1 MARKMQY
8 NEDIAWAR
16 LQKKTQ
22 ERSRSK
28 GSPLKLIML
37 CLGIIA
43 VLMLVGVTA
52 YAPFQQ
58 PRLLTLPESVTI
70 HPVIGAAQTPVQAAD
85 VVQGLENTGI
95 QVEIAY
101 DPQILG
107 RQEAVLTFSRGREI
121 CTRIVELYLFH
132 LEPSLTFAQG
142 EEIDLDIR
150 DYVPDESIEA
160 EFITTPEEGACG
172 IFDLQVLCA
181 GREYTVQY
189 IVTETVAPKGTGKEV
204 TVEADTIPDASAFV
218 ENIVD
223 DTPVTVT
230 YKEEPL
236 LIVAGQ
242 HRLTLVL
249 TDVFG
254 NTSEVTATAN
264 VVPASDGPR
273 FEGLEPVYMQVGSAI
288 SYKSGVTATDKQ
300 DGTLSFTVEPG
311 DFDNAK
317 EGTYKVLYHTVDS
330 DGNRLTVARTV
341 VVESKTGQKVREK
354 AQAVL
359 NEIIKPGMTRDQ
371 QIYAV
376 FRKVWQY
383 VWYSGS
389 SDKSSLENAAY
400 EGFATWAGDCYTY
413 YAMVKVMLDI
423 LEIPNVEVARVGG
436 ESRHW
441 WNLVEFEDGKYYH
454 VDATPHRYTNM
465 EHFKM
470 TETVIS
476 DYTKDPKIAS
486 YRPNYY
492 VYDHSL
498 PQYEGLDIAQ

>member
-22 ERSRSK
+22 ERSQSK
-28 GSPLKLIML
+28 GKPLKFILL
-37 CLGIIA
+37 CLSA
-43 VLMLVGVTA
+43 FVVLALCITSYGLSRQTK
-52 YAPFQQ
+52 P
-58 PRLLTLPESVTI
+58 LTLPDSVAI
-70 HPVIGAAQTPVQAAD
+70 QSVIAPAQLPVQAEEL
-85 VVQGLENTGI
+85 VQGLEGTGI
-95 QVEIAY
+95 SVNVTY
-101 DPQILG
+101 DTQKLG
-107 RQEAVLTFSRGREI
+107 KQEAVLTFRRGREI
-121 CTRIVELYLFH
+121 CTQTVELYLFH
-132 LEPSLTFAQG
+132 LEPSLTFSG
-142 EEIDLDIR
+142 EEEISLDIR

-160 EFITTPEEGACG
+160 EFVTTPEKGACG

-181 GREYTVQY
+181 GKEYTVRY
-189 IVTETVAPKGTGKEV
+189 IVTETIAPKGTGKEV
-204 TVEADTIPDASAFV
+204 NVEADTIPDAAVFV
-218 ENIVD
+218 EKIVD

-236 LIVAGQ
+236 FIVAGQ
-242 HRLTLVL
+242 QKLTLVL

-254 NTSEVTATAN
+254 NTSEVVATAN
-264 VVPASDGPR
+264 VVPAADGPQ
-273 FEGLEPVYMQVGSAI
+273 FEGLETVYMQPGSAI
-288 SYKSGVTATDKQ
+288 SYKSGVTAKDKQ
-300 DGTLSFTVEPG
+300 DGTLPFTVDPG
-311 DFDNAK
+311 DFDNAT
-317 EGTYKVLYHTVDS
+317 EGTYKVRYYAVDF
-330 DGNRLTVARTV
+330 DGNRLTVVRTV

-354 AQAVL
+354 AQVVL

-376 FRKVWQY
+376 FRRVINY
-383 VWYSGS
+383 VWYSGT
-389 SDKSSLENAAY
+389 SDKSSVENAAY
-400 EGFATWAGDCYTY
+400 EGFTTWAGDCYTY
-413 YAMVKVMLDI
+413 YAMVRVMLDI

-470 TETVIS
+470 TESVID
-476 DYTKDPKIAS
+476 DYTKDPKILS

-498 PQYEGLDIAQ
+498 PQYQGLNIAQ

>member
-16 LQKKTQ
+16 LHQKTQ
-22 ERSRSK
+22 ERNK
-28 GSPLKLIML
+28 GKNNPLKFIFL

-43 VLMLVGVTA
+43 VLVLVGVTA

-58 PRLLTLPESVTI
+58 PRLLTLPESVAVQSAI
-70 HPVIGAAQTPVQAAD
+70 APAQVPLQPED

-107 RQEAVLTFSRGREI
+107 MQEAVVTFSKGREV
-121 CTRIVELYLFH
+121 CTRIVEVYLFH

-142 EEIDLDIR
+142 EEISFDIR

-160 EFITTPEEGACG
+160 EFITTPEKGACG

-181 GREYTVQY
+181 GKEYTVQY
-189 IVTETVAPKGTGKEV
+189 IVTETVAPKGTGREV
-204 TVEADTIPDASAFV
+204 TVEADTIPDASVFV

-223 DTPVTVT
+223 DTPVNVT

-236 LIVAGQ
+236 FIVAGQ

-249 TDVFG
+249 TDAFG

-264 VVPASDGPR
+264 VVPAADGPH
-273 FEGLEPVYMQVGSAI
+273 FGGLEPVYMQVGSAI

-300 DGTLSFTVEPG
+300 DGTLSFTVDPG

-317 EGTYKVLYHTVDS
+317 EGTYKVRYYAVDS
-330 DGNRLTVARTV
+330 DGNRLTVVRTV

-354 AQAVL
+354 AQVVL

-376 FRKVWQY
+376 FRKVWHY

-389 SDKSSLENAAY
+389 SDKSSVENAAY
-400 EGFATWAGDCYTY
+400 EGFTTWAGDCYTY

-470 TETVIS
+470 TETVIN
-476 DYTKDPKIAS
+476 DYTRDPQIAS

-498 PQYEGLDIAQ
+498 PQYEGLNIAQ

>member
-1 MARKMQY
+1 MAREMQY
-8 NEDIAWAR
+8 NEEIAWAR
-16 LQKKTQ
+16 LRKKAQ
-22 ERSRSK
+22 QRNHGK
-28 GSPLKLIML
+28 GSPVKWILL
-37 CLGIIA
+37 CLGILL
-43 VLMLVGVTA
+43 VLALGVTA
-52 YAPFQQ
+52 YAPSQMTR
-58 PRLLTLPESVTI
+58 PLTLPESVTI
-70 HPVIGAAQTPVQAAD
+70 QSVIAPAQTQVQAED
-85 VVQGLENTGI
+85 FVQGLENTGI
-95 QVEIAY
+95 QVDVAY
-101 DPQILG
+101 DPQKLG
-107 RQEAVLTFSRGREI
+107 QQEAVLTFSRKNEKCI
-121 CTRIVELYLFH
+121 WEAPLYLFH
-132 LEPSLTFAQG
+132 LEPSLTFSQG
-142 EEIDLDIR
+142 EEIQLDIR
-150 DYVPDESIEA
+150 DYVSDENIEA
-160 EFITTPEEGACG
+160 EFVTVPEAGACG

-181 GREYTVQY
+181 GKEYTVQY
-189 IVTETVAPKGTGKEV
+189 IVSETVAPKGTGKEV

-223 DTPVTVT
+223 DTPVTVS

-236 LIVAGQ
+236 FVVAGQ
-242 HRLTLVL
+242 QKLTLVL

-254 NTSEVTATAN
+254 NTSEVAATAN

-288 SYKSGVTATDKQ
+288 SYKAGVTATDKQ
-300 DGTLSFTVEPG
+300 DGTLTFTVDPG
-311 DFDNAK
+311 DFDNEK
-317 EGTYKVLYHTVDS
+317 EGTYKVLYHAVDS
-330 DGNRLTVARTV
+330 DGNRLTVIRTV
-341 VVESKTGQKVREK
+341 VVESKTRQKVREK

-359 NEIIKPGMTRDQ
+359 DEIIKPGMTRDE

-376 FRKVWQY
+376 FRKVWHY

-400 EGFATWAGDCYTY
+400 EGFSTWAGDCYTY

-436 ESRHW
+436 DSRHW

-470 TETVIS
+470 TESVINA
-476 DYTKDPKIAS
+476 YTADPQVAA

-492 VYDHSL
+492 VYDRTL

>member
-16 LQKKTQ
+16 LQQKTQ

-28 GSPLKLIML
+28 GSPVKLIML
-37 CLGIIA
+37 CLGI
-43 VLMLVGVTA
+43 LLVVALGAAA
-52 YAPFQQ
+52 YAPSQQ
-58 PRLLTLPESVTI
+58 TQLLTLPESVTI
-70 HPVIGAAQTPVQAAD
+70 HPVIGAAQTPVQVED

-101 DPQILG
+101 DAQILG

-121 CTRIVELYLFH
+121 CTRIVEMYLFH

-150 DYVPDESIEA
+150 DYVPDETIEA
-160 EFITTPEEGACG
+160 EFVTMPEEGVCG
-172 IFDLQVLCA
+172 IFELQVLCA

-236 LIVAGQ
+236 FIMAGQ
-242 HRLTLVL
+242 QRLTLVL
-249 TDVFG
+249 TDAFG

-354 AQAVL
+354 AQVVL

-400 EGFATWAGDCYTY
+400 EGFTTWAGDCYTY

-492 VYDHSL
+492 VYDHTL
-498 PQYEGLDIAQ
+498 PQYEGLDIAE